1 MNRMKKY
8 LLIAALAGA
17 LFPAKGLSQDFD
29 QYFVDKTLR
38 IDYIFNG
45 NAEKQY
51 ISVDE
56 LNSLPGWA
64 GRRHSLDKFPAG
76 GNGQITMRDK
86 ATGTVIYRMS
96 FSTLFQEW
104 QSENEAKQVTRGFE
118 NTCLLP
124 YPKQAATVTI
134 ELRNAYQKVSS
145 SLTHDIDPKDILI
158 HQRGEAD
165 ITPFRYLM
173 KNGPADKCIDLAI
186 MAEGYTNAEMELFY
200 KDAQAAC
207 DAIFEHEPFKTMK
220 RKFNVVAVASPSKD
234 SGVSIPRKSEWKS
247 TAVGSHFDTFYSD
260 RYLTTR
266 NVKAMHNWLAGI
278 PYEHIIILANT
289 DTYGGGGIYNSYL
302 LTTAHHPSFK
312 PVVVHEFGHSFAGLA
327 DEYAYDSAPSG
338 QYPYSVEPWEENIT
352 TLVDFDKKWKDLIPE
367 GTPIP
372 TPPVKDEK
380 DLYTKV
386 GVYEG
391 GGYTLKGIYR
401 PTTECRMKI
410 NEAPQ
415 FCPVCQRALTKMIN
429 FYTE

>member
-1 MNRMKKY
+1 MKKY
-8 LLIAALAGA
+8 ILTAAMLCGLIRTTVLA
-17 LFPAKGLSQDFD
+17 QDFD
-29 QYFVDKTLR
+29 RYFTDNTLR
-38 IDYIFNG
+38 GDYLFCG
-45 NAEKQY
+45 NAKEQS

-56 LNSLPGWA
+56 LSSLPGWA
-64 GRRHSLDKFPAG
+64 GRRHSLDQLPAE

-86 ATGTVIYRMS
+86 ATGAVIYRTS
-96 FSTLFQEW
+96 FSSLFQEW
-104 QSENEAKQVTRGFE
+104 QSENEAKSVTRGFE
-118 NTCLLP
+118 NTFLLP
-124 YPKQAATVTI
+124 YPKAEATITI
-134 ELRNAYQKVSS
+134 ELKDVYHHTSATLSHGVS
-145 SLTHDIDPKDILI
+145 PKDILI
-158 HQRGEAD
+158 HKRGTGQT
-165 ITPFRYLM
+165 TPHRYLM
-173 KNGPADKCIDLAI
+173 KNGPADKCIDIAI
-186 MAEGYTNAEMELFY
+186 MAEGYTETEMDVFY
-200 KDAQAAC
+200 KDAQTAC
-207 DAIFEHEPFKTMK
+207 DALFEHEPFKELK
-220 RKFNVVAVASPSKD
+220 AKFNVVAVASPSAD
-234 SGVSIPRKSEWKS
+234 SGVSIPRKGEWKN

-302 LTTAHHPSFK
+302 LTTAHHATFK

-327 DEYAYDSAPSG
+327 DEYAYTKAPSE
-338 QYPYSVEPWEENIT
+338 QYPYSVEPWEANIT
-352 TLVDFDKKWKDLIPE
+352 TLVDFDKKWKDLVPV

-372 TPPVKDEK
+372 TPPATSPQ

-401 PTTECRMKI
+401 PATECRMKI

-415 FCPVCQRALTKMIN
+415 FCPVCIRALKKIIS